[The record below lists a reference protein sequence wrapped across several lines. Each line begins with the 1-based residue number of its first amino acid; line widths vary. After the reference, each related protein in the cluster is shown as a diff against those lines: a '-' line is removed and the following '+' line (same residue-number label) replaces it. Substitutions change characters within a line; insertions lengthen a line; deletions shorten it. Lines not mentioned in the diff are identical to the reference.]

1 MENSIDAFEI
11 SLVSGKPLEIYPR
24 KENSLSPI
32 EGREREREKG
42 GASLLE
48 GFTFMEMAG
57 PACKYLATTV
67 RTPINFQPVFNFAK
81 TEHRPRIDS
90 LDNSSFP
97 TSANTFASRAPPQRG
112 EVACSRNYEV
122 SCVICIRLERS
133 RIANNC
139 NFHPPNG
146 GEDGKLWI
154 RVVGSLQVFE
164 SFRKVSILRI
174 AKIILRNWYCNF
186 VDLYKV
192 ILNQVLER
200 FIRSLKVKLCLI
212 IIIYICG
219 IDRIRASSF
228 CVFTD
233 WLIGHRGSFVYR

>member
-48 GFTFMEMAG
+48 GFTFMEMPG

-146 GEDGKLWI
+146 EEDGKLWI
-154 RVVGSLQVFE
+154 RVVGSLQVL
-164 SFRKVSILRI
+164 SLR
-174 AKIILRNWYCNF
+174 
-186 VDLYKV
+186 
-192 ILNQVLER
+192 VLEKFR
-200 FIRSLKVKLCLI
+200 FYGLL
-212 IIIYICG
+212 G
-219 IDRIRASSF
+219 
-228 CVFTD
+228 
-233 WLIGHRGSFVYR
+233 